1 MINEEEIKKMQEYVE
16 YLEKRKKE
24 IQSLFDFEVESYIIE
39 EIVYRE
45 NSVINDNII
54 ALIRLAQSNNR
65 LIEEQAEI
73 LIKSIDIAKN
83 YKR

>member
-1 MINEEEIKKMQEYVE
+1 MINKEEIKKMQEYAE

-24 IQSLFDFEVESYIIE
+24 IQSLFDFKIESYIIE

-65 LIEEQAEI
+65 LTEEQAEI